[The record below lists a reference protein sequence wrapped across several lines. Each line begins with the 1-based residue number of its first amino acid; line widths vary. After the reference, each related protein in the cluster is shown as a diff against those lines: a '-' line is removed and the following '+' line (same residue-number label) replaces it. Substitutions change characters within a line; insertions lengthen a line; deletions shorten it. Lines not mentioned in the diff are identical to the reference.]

1 MGRPG
6 AGRDGRSRAAGC
18 ARCGVRAPR
27 PARPGA
33 PLRSARRVSP
43 TGAPAG
49 TEQVRRQNTGLVLR
63 SLRAEGPATRTELAR
78 RTGLAKATVGTI
90 VGELAAVGAVTE
102 DVTAP
107 TASGR
112 GRPGKPVTLTGESI
126 LGLGLEVNVDYVAAV
141 AIDLAGRVKVVETRP
156 VATAGQPP
164 STTELVEL
172 ATDVRTS
179 LMDSGHTVV
188 RATVAVPGLVAHDNR
203 TVSWAPNLGWGGR
216 ELAAELEGAFGHA
229 CPTTIDNDANC
240 AALAEASH
248 GVARDVQNSLYLTG
262 TIGIGAGIVQRGQL
276 LRGGSGFAG
285 EVGHMPIGDPEA
297 VCGCG
302 RLGCWEA
309 SVGLRAML
317 AAVGMDEHATPLQT
331 ATAVADRAATDEAV
345 RAALED
351 LGHHLGRGLATL
363 AAVLDPAV
371 IVLGGY
377 FVPLGEYV
385 VPAAGAVLAE
395 RIPSADIHL
404 PEIRLSTLGI
414 HAAALGAA
422 EDALADVFTGAVSL

>member
-1 MGRPG
+1 
-6 AGRDGRSRAAGC
+6 
-18 ARCGVRAPR
+18 
-27 PARPGA
+27 
-33 PLRSARRVSP
+33 VSP
-43 TGAPAG
+43 GSPVG

-90 VGELAAVGAVTE
+90 VGELAGVGAVTE
-102 DVTAP
+102 DETASP
-107 TASGR
+107 GSGR

-141 AIDLAGRVKVVETRP
+141 ALDLSGQVKLVKTRP
-156 VATAGQPP
+156 VGTVGRPP
-164 STTELVEL
+164 SAYELVQL
-172 ATDVRTS
+172 ATDVHTYLR
-179 LMDSGHTVV
+179 DEGHTVV
-188 RATVAVPGLVAHDNR
+188 GATVAVPGLVARDNR
-203 TVSWAPNLGWGGR
+203 TVAWAPNLGWSGR
-216 ELAAELEGAFGHA
+216 ELAAELEAAFDGC

-248 GVARDVQNSLYLTG
+248 GVATDVQDSLYLTG

-276 LRGGSGFAG
+276 LRGGAGFAG
-285 EVGHMPIGDPEA
+285 EVGHMPIGDPAA

-309 SVGLRAML
+309 SIGLRAML
-317 AAVGMDEHATPLQT
+317 TAVGMEEQATPLQS
-331 ATAVADRAATDEAV
+331 ATAVATRAATDETV
-345 RAALED
+345 RAALET
-351 LGHHLGRGLATL
+351 LGRDLGRGLATL
-363 AAVLDPAV
+363 AAVLDPAA

-377 FVPLGEYV
+377 FVPLGACI
-385 VPAAGAVLAE
+385 VPAAQAVLAE
-395 RIPSADIHL
+395 RLPSADLHL

-422 EDALADVFTGAVSL
+422 EDALSEVYAGTLVL